1 MSTPPGYIQ
10 KDNSNLVCKLEK
22 LIYGLKQSLR
32 AWYDKLSSYLLSC
45 NFLISNVDHSLF
57 SKIANNTI
65 IVILIYV
72 DVLIIARN
80 NLEEIKRVKTKLK
93 EIFDIKDFGLLKY
106 F

>member
-1 MSTPPGYIQ
+1 
-10 KDNSNLVCKLEK
+10 
-22 LIYGLKQSLR
+22 
-32 AWYDKLSSYLLSC
+32 
-45 NFLISNVDHSLF
+45 
-57 SKIANNTI
+57 
-65 IVILIYV
+65 VILIYV